1 MLIVMAVTQL
11 GKPNGAEK
19 RRIYQEDGVS
29 VSFVISS
36 SSSISAWL
44 DSTKLGHL

>member
-1 MLIVMAVTQL
+1 MLIVMAVTQF

-36 SSSISAWL
+36 SSISAWL
-44 DSTKLGHL
+44 DITKLGHL